1 MIKVYLSHAIRGKSG
16 PGCGIGEQ
24 NTNCDAAR
32 KMAIEIRAGLKHPID
47 LYVPAEHEEFVQ
59 IAYARK
65 HINEEQILDTDCA
78 IVKRCRCIVV
88 LVPEGDELQGG
99 RLIEHNFAID
109 NMINLCVFS
118 KAQEAIDFIDEISAY
133 DAGGGVALNLTDNDG
148 E

>member
-16 PGCGIGEQ
+16 NDCGIGEQ
-24 NTNCDAAR
+24 NVNCQAAR
-32 KMAIEIRAGLKHPID
+32 EMAVKIREGLDRPVD

-59 IAYARK
+59 IAYLRK
-65 HINEEQILDTDCA
+65 YMTEKEILTTDCV
-78 IVKRCRCIVV
+78 IVKRSKCIVV

-99 RLIEHNFAID
+99 RLIEHDFAID

-118 KAQEAIDFIDEISAY
+118 KASEAIDFINELSAY
-133 DAGGGVALNLTDNDG
+133 DSQGSTPIDLSG